1 MRLRSVQATLRYCLY
16 PLYALVSCSRYSD
29 TLAASAATCPYPFV
43 CCPLSRPRFCMRA
56 LRVHLLSCSS
66 LCCNECLN
74 APVPRF
80 NGLILSLCLH
90 HALRVSVCLC
100 STCDN
105 YPASECRPPAPSHI
119 FHPATLLLPLSLSL
133 SLSYPHIP
141 THIQADSKASSL
153 LRVSQFQPT
162 YLQRVHPDISLSS
175 LTLYSLHSDV
185 QLVFEHVPTWYVP

>member
-1 MRLRSVQATLRYCLY
+1 MQIFLLTITLLF
-16 PLYALVSCSRYSD
+16 LLTDYALAQCTGYSALLSVSVVCSWSRYSD

-133 SLSYPHIP
+133 CLIHIY
-141 THIQADSKASSL
+141 L
-153 LRVSQFQPT
+153 LIYRQTVRP
-162 YLQRVHPDISLSS
+162 VHC
-175 LTLYSLHSDV
+175 
-185 QLVFEHVPTWYVP
+185 